1 MSILLN
7 LSTTPTQCL
16 IFMQNTRLSTIV
28 SVSVVQISQWSRNPW
43 RRTSLILISLLSGFF
58 LASVISTISGAKSEQ
73 DVTAAAITLFIVE
86 MINRYVYTV
95 KRVTPSDSNAAPRLL
110 TKEILNSLKL
120 GLVYGL
126 FLEAFK
132 LGS

>member
-1 MSILLN
+1 
-7 LSTTPTQCL
+7 
-16 IFMQNTRLSTIV
+16 MQNTRLSTIV
-28 SVSVVQISQWSRNPW
+28 SVSVGQIAQWSRNPW
-43 RRTSLILISLLSGFF
+43 RRTSFILISLLGGFF
-58 LASVISTISGAKSEQ
+58 LASAISTISGAKSEQ
-73 DVTAAAITLFIVE
+73 DISTAAVVLFIVE
-86 MINRYVYTV
+86 MTNRYVYAG
-95 KRVTPSDSNAAPRLL
+95 KRVNATDSDAAPRLL

>member
-1 MSILLN
+1 
-7 LSTTPTQCL
+7 
-16 IFMQNTRLSTIV
+16 MQNTRLSTIV
-28 SVSVVQISQWSRNPW
+28 SVSVGQISQWSRNPW
-43 RRTSLILISLLSGFF
+43 RRTSFILISLLVGFF

-73 DVTAAAITLFIVE
+73 DITTAAITLFIVE

-95 KRVTPSDSNAAPRLL
+95 KRVTPSDNAAPRLL

>member
-1 MSILLN
+1 
-7 LSTTPTQCL
+7 
-16 IFMQNTRLSTIV
+16 MQNTRLSTIV
-28 SVSVVQISQWSRNPW
+28 SVSVGQISQWSRNPW
-43 RRTSLILISLLSGFF
+43 RRTSLILISLLVGFF

-73 DVTAAAITLFIVE
+73 DITTAAITLFIVE

-95 KRVTPSDSNAAPRLL
+95 KRVTPSDNAAPRLL